1 MTVKELPFDIASLHT
16 AYAAGL
22 GAREIGREVL
32 RRVEAAADTGIFISF
47 LPEDE
52 IDAQAQRLGPFDPVT
67 KPLWGIPFAVKD
79 NIDVAGMETTAA
91 CPAFAYRADADA
103 ACVAAI
109 RAAGAVVIGKTN
121 LDQFATGL
129 VGIRTPYPAPRN
141 AIDDRLLPGGSSSGS
156 AVAVARGLV
165 SFALG
170 TDTAGSGRVPAAFNG
185 IVGLKPTPGAI
196 SMTGVV
202 PACRTIDTV
211 SVFALN
217 VADAYA
223 AYSVC
228 AGIEGGDPFAHPVA
242 RRPLGS
248 VPPSLRIGVPSPTS
262 RRFFGDELQA
272 QAYGR
277 ALDDLEGLGA
287 EIVEVDFAPFYDI
300 AAMLYDGPWLAER
313 LAAIERML
321 ALAPDAVHRVTRQV
335 ICGGSRFSAVDT
347 FRGMYRLQGLRRQI
361 EPLLATLDALC
372 VPSIPRLYTVADVEA
387 DPLTPNTRLGTYT
400 NFVNLL
406 GMCGC
411 TVPARRRGDGL
422 PASVTILA
430 CAGRDAEAAAIAQA
444 LHYRIGTGTGTGT
457 GATGWPL
464 PELQPVAARGLREEI
479 EIAVVGAHMSGP
491 PLNGELR
498 ERKARYLRRART
510 ARCYRLYA
518 LAGGPPVRP
527 GLVRHSDGRE
537 IELEVWALPRE
548 HLAGFIEGIPHPLGI
563 GTIALESGES
573 VKGFVCESS
582 GLEGA
587 IDITHFGGWRAF
599 LAARHNAASVSVP
612 D

>member
-1 MTVKELPFDIASLHT
+1 MAVKEIPFDIASLHT

-32 RRVEAAADTGIFISF
+32 RRVEAAADTGIFISL
-47 LPEDE
+47 LPADE
-52 IDAQAQRLGPFDPVT
+52 IDAQAQRLGRFDPIT

-103 ACVAAI
+103 ACIGAI
-109 RAAGAVVIGKTN
+109 RAAGAIVIGKTN

-141 AIDDRLLPGGSSSGS
+141 AIDARLLPGGSSSGS

-165 SFALG
+165 SFAVG
-170 TDTAGSGRVPAAFNG
+170 TDTAGSGRVPAAFND

-223 AYSVC
+223 AYSAC

-242 RRPLGS
+242 SRPLG
-248 VPPSLRIGVPSPTS
+248 VAPPSFRIGVPSPAS

-272 QAYGR
+272 QAYAR
-277 ALDDLEGLGA
+277 ALDDLEALGA
-287 EIVEVDFAPFYDI
+287 KIVEVDFAPFYDI
-300 AAMLYDGPWLAER
+300 AAMLYDGPWVGER
-313 LAAIERML
+313 LAVAERML
-321 ALAPDAVHRVTRQV
+321 ALTPDAVHPVTREV
-335 ICGGSRFSAVDT
+335 ICAGSRFSAVDT
-347 FRGMYRLQGLRRQI
+347 FRAMYRLQGLRRQI
-361 EPLLATLDALC
+361 EPLLATLDSLC
-372 VPSIPRLYTVADVEA
+372 VPSIPRPYTVADVEA

-444 LHYRIGTGTGTGT
+444 LHHRIGTGT

-464 PELQPVAARGLREEI
+464 PELQPAAARALREEI
-479 EIAVVGAHMSGP
+479 EIAVVGAHMSGL

-518 LAGGPPVRP
+518 LAGCPPVRP
-527 GLVRHSDGRE
+527 GMVRHGDGRE

-548 HLAGFIEGIPHPLGI
+548 HLAGFMECIPHPLGI
-563 GTIALESGES
+563 GTITLESGES

-599 LAARHNAASVSVP
+599 LAARHNVATVSVP
-612 D
+612 N